1 MAQGGI
7 VARYK
12 EPYRDFLYREM
23 FARWGQMDVLARG
36 SGTTVFSIDRVPRLL
51 REIAQD
57 PPVFLMHL
65 HPFSH
70 TWAVTAGPETQQTIL
85 QQVDSLAAGMRRSHC
100 WTVQAH
106 VLGERLPFDLTQA
119 VAERLTQAGLWVDP
133 TRADHALSLTVLEGR
148 AFMGVSSLA
157 ENVSRWSGGVLF
169 YQKPAEFISRA
180 GFKLEEAVEVF
191 GISLAQVTSALDLG
205 AAPGGWTKF
214 LADRGVPTDA
224 VDPAALDPR
233 VLANRRVAYFPVSA
247 QTFAARSMSRQ
258 YDLIVNDMKMDAC
271 KSVGIVLRLLDRLR
285 PDGQVVITLK
295 LPQKGFL
302 QKAQAARALA
312 EPYFRTVRLKHL
324 YYNRSEITLYAQRA
338 G

>member
-57 PPVFLMHL
+57 PPVVLMHL

-85 QQVDSLAAGMRRSHC
+85 QQV
-100 WTVQAH
+100 AH